1 MRLCI
6 VQNAWLT
13 LMLELGTKFLVA
25 YFIGSI
31 MGSMVVGRLR
41 GGVDIRKEGSGNA
54 GGTNALRTQGWLFA
68 LAVMVVDVGKGVV
81 GAGVVPGLN
90 LPFVA
95 TDPELSRVWLTL
107 CCAGAAVVGHVWPM
121 WHEFRGGKGAATL
134 VGTLVV
140 LAPNLILPV
149 LLVWA
154 WVLVLFGYVGLAT
167 ITAAVSAP
175 VYLALTRLP
184 DDQPLFIYCTVLAIY
199 LVFSHR
205 SNLQRMRAGTES
217 RNTRLMVFRRNR

>member
-1 MRLCI
+1 
-6 VQNAWLT
+6 
-13 LMLELGTKFLVA
+13 MLELGTKFLLA

-31 MGSMVVGRLR
+31 MGSMLVGRLR
-41 GGVDIRKEGSGNA
+41 GGIDIRQSGSGNA

-68 LAVMVVDVGKGVV
+68 LAVMIVDVGKGVLA
-81 GAGVVPGLN
+81 AGVVPGLD

-95 TDPELSRVWLTL
+95 TDPEVSRVWLTL

-134 VGTLVV
+134 VGTLVI
-140 LAPNLILPV
+140 LAPNLLLPV

-217 RNTRLMVFRRNR
+217 RNERLMIFRRNRQKNS

>member
-1 MRLCI
+1 
-6 VQNAWLT
+6 
-13 LMLELGTKFLVA
+13 MLELGTKFLLA

-31 MGSMVVGRLR
+31 MGSMLVGRLR
-41 GGVDIRKEGSGNA
+41 GGIDIRQSGSGNA
-54 GGTNALRTQGWLFA
+54 GGTNALRTQGWVFA
-68 LAVMVVDVGKGVV
+68 LAVMVVDVGKGVLA
-81 GAGVVPGLN
+81 AGVVPGLD

-95 TDPELSRVWLTL
+95 TDPEVSRVWLTL

-134 VGTLVV
+134 IGTLVI
-140 LAPNLILPV
+140 LAPNLILPI

-205 SNLQRMRAGTES
+205 SNLQRMRDGTES
-217 RNTRLMVFRRNR
+217 KNTRLMIFRRNRQKNS

>member
-1 MRLCI
+1 
-6 VQNAWLT
+6 
-13 LMLELGTKFLVA
+13 MLELGTKFLIA

-31 MGSMVVGRLR
+31 MGSLLVGRLR
-41 GGVDIRKEGSGNA
+41 GGIDIRKEGSGNA
-54 GGTNALRTQGWLFA
+54 GGTNALRTQGWPFA
-68 LAVMVVDVGKGVV
+68 LAVMVVDIGKGAFA
-81 GAGVVPGLN
+81 AGVVPGLS

-95 TDPELSRVWLTL
+95 TDPEVSRVWLAL

-134 VGTLVV
+134 IGTLTV
-140 LAPNLILPV
+140 LAPTLLVPV

-167 ITAAVSAP
+167 ISAAVSAP
-175 VYLALTRLP
+175 VYLGLTRLP
-184 DDQPLFIYCTVLAIY
+184 DDQPLFIYCTVLAVY

-205 SNLQRMRAGTES
+205 SNLQRLRAGTEN
-217 RNTRLMVFRRNR
+217 RNTRLMVFRRNRQK